1 MDLFF
6 LFYFNFILQRAEFLK
21 AMYFEKKDSFGF
33 DKSSFMDCLYSDIK
47 NKAFKDMSDF
57 DFHNLV
63 IEMVDSKMIDVDLK
77 RNGEIIDGA
86 IFILKKG
93 IEYFGKIT
101 NQNRN
106 N

>member
-1 MDLFF
+1 MDKK
-6 LFYFNFILQRAEFLK
+6 YEFLK

-33 DKSSFMDCLYSDIK
+33 DK
-47 NKAFKDMSDF
+47 
-57 DFHNLV
+57 LV

-106 N
+106 NWLH